1 MKPVCNIIKKHGMVL
16 VVIVIALASGIL
28 PATAL
33 TVIDDSGLTIT
44 LNATPERIV
53 SLSPSNTEILDA
65 LGLVDRIVGVT
76 DVCDYPPEVKNKTR
90 IGGYSA
96 ISIEKVAAARPDL
109 VVASDLTP
117 KETVSRLRDIG
128 LAVVVVAPRNI
139 DHMIRDIRMVGT
151 LTGTE
156 SRAEVLAARLSD
168 RIAAVLPCPSA
179 SGRPTVAHVVW
190 NKPLYVSGNDTL
202 QNDVILHAGGVNI
215 FAGQSGWG
223 TVSLEE
229 FLMKNPDI
237 IIVSGGGGMDS
248 STRDVILEE
257 FMTNPQYASL
267 SAVKN
272 HHVYSVNAD
281 LISRPAPRIVD
292 AVEQVAR
299 FIHPECFT
307 HVTATPVVT
316 PTTPVKSSGF
326 CAGSAVLLISL
337 VVILQRGRND

>member
-1 MKPVCNIIKKHGMVL
+1 MNSIVLLVTAMALIVCIMPVYAI
-16 VVIVIALASGIL
+16 
-28 PATAL
+28 
-33 TVIDDSGLTIT
+33 TIT
-44 LNATPERIV
+44 DDTGMDITVNATPERIV
-53 SLSPSNTEILDA
+53 SLSPSNTEILAA
-65 LGLVDRIVGVT
+65 LGLLDRVVGVT

-109 VVASDLTP
+109 IVASDLTP
-117 KETVSRLRDIG
+117 EETVGRLRDLG
-128 LAVVVVAPRNI
+128 LSVVVVAPRNI

-156 SRAEVLAARLSD
+156 SQAEVLAAHLLD
-168 RIAAVLPCPSA
+168 RITAVLPCPSA

-248 STRDVILEE
+248 STRDMILEE
-257 FMTNPQYASL
+257 FMTNPQYSSL

-281 LISRPAPRIVD
+281 LISRPTPRIVD

-307 HVTATPVVT
+307 QVTATPVAT
-316 PTTPVKSSGF
+316 PTTPVKSPGF

-337 VVILQRGRND
+337 ILILRRGRID